1 METYKEF
8 VKRMFPTLANT
19 TLSATDKIKEIAKM
33 YREQKNDKVA
43 PVKKRER
50 KNAVSSREIVSFVP
64 STHQVIRMPSHLR
77 NQLVEKGSTF
87 GGDLVVPD
95 VPDATEAPV
104 PVPTPTT
111 IVVQKS
117 KLPETVQD
125 WQNMTD
131 DELLKITPDDILD
144 KLSEASFQIAFR
156 QASTANPQGSFAIS
170 QAIKDRLFNNLNGKA
185 NPNKAALIK
194 ASLARWELMSWWIP
208 EFDPIWKTDLIG
220 VPKWWFKHY
229 NEYSWVK
236 SQVML
241 YGAFQDFMDTHF
253 YKKYSPRL
261 KAIKPP
267 KKFARYMSG
276 SIPGQERK
284 QLGAADSSTYLHNIF
299 EKYGQKWRVMFIQ
312 GDLSGVLTKGN
323 DYYVYYI
330 DCNDAQDYLDML
342 QEFYD
347 DRDTLQPNEIII
359 MLNVQYRAAVR
370 KREAELYSSGF
381 QQGTAQEK
389 ARAKAEADAKAAED
403 AAAQAS
409 EDNSSSIWGT
419 LGDVAMGVLSFL

>member
-19 TLSATDKIKEIAKM
+19 TLSSTEKIKEIAKM
-33 YREQKNDKVA
+33 YREQKSDKVA
-43 PVKKRER
+43 PVKTRER
-50 KNAVSSREIVSFVP
+50 KNAVSSREIVNFVP

-87 GGDLVVPD
+87 GGDLIIPD
-95 VPDATEAPV
+95 VPDATESPV
-104 PVPTPTT
+104 PVPTTTT
-111 IVVQKS
+111 IVVQKPA
-117 KLPETVQD
+117 LPETAQD

-144 KLSEASFQIAFR
+144 KLSKASFEIAFR
-156 QASTANPQGSFAIS
+156 QASTANPSGSFALAN
-170 QAIKDRLFNNLNGKA
+170 AIKERLFNNLNGKA
-185 NPNKAALIK
+185 NPNKAAIIK
-194 ASLARWELMSWWIP
+194 ASFARWELMSWWIP
-208 EFDPIWKTDLIG
+208 EFDPIWNTDLIG

-236 SQVML
+236 SQVMM
-241 YGAFQDFMDTHF
+241 YGTYQDFMDTHF
-253 YKKYSPRL
+253 YKKYSSRL
-261 KAIKPP
+261 NAIKPP
-267 KKFARYMSG
+267 KKFARYMLG
-276 SIPGQERK
+276 SVPGQERK
-284 QLGAADSSTYLHNIF
+284 QLGGGDSSMYLHNIF

-312 GDLSGVLTKGN
+312 GDLSGVLSKGN

-359 MLNVQYRAAVR
+359 MLNLQYREAVR
-370 KREAELYSSGF
+370 KREAELYSSGYER
-381 QQGTAQEK
+381 GTADAEAK
-389 ARAKAEADAKAAED
+389 AKAQAEADAAAS
-403 AAAQAS
+403 AS

-419 LGDVAMGVLSFL
+419 IGDVAMGVLSFL